1 MAAQSST
8 ATTLVA
14 PAAPPVPNINELG
27 HLADNLARSG
37 FFKDAPQAT
46 QAFAKLLFGAE
57 LGLTKMQSMTDLHI
71 IEGKPTLSANLLAT
85 RVKTYRGPEGEKYD
99 FAVVEHTDEV
109 CSIQFSKD
117 GEPLGDPVAYTKAD
131 AERAGLWGKKN
142 WKNDPS
148 SMLFARAISRGV
160 RRRCPEVTGS
170 TVYVHGE
177 IEEANG
183 GDGGRYE
190 VGATAEHEQLPAGEP
205 RQVQHGPAEN
215 PETVA
220 APASDVIDGTATD
233 VPAEKLAWPPVQ
245 PHPDLPDNLQSVRNE
260 AIAAT
265 EAVAVSRGS
274 SAKFMAKQI
283 DRADKVALAGDEQP
297 DRGYQALIKAAQQ
310 HEAQSR
316 PASRA

>member
-8 ATTLVA
+8 ATTLVAA

-85 RVKTYRGPEGEKYD
+85 RVKTYRGPDGERYD
-99 FAVVEHTDEV
+99 WKVLEHTDEV
-109 CSIQFSKD
+109 CSIQFSRD
-117 GEPLGDPVAYTKAD
+117 GEPIDDPVSYSKAD
-131 AERAGLWGKKN
+131 AERAGLWAKSN
-142 WKNDPS
+142 WKKDPS
-148 SMLFARAISRGV
+148 SMLFARAMSRGV

-177 IEEANG
+177 IEESQG
-183 GDGGRYE
+183 GEGGRYD
-190 VGATAEHEQLPAGEP
+190 VGAPAQNEQLPPAAP
-205 RQVQHGPAEN
+205 REVQHGPAEN
-215 PETVA
+215 PATVA
-220 APASDVIDGTATD
+220 TPAADVVEGTATD
-233 VPAEKLAWPPVQ
+233 VTPAKLPWPPVQ
-245 PHPDLPDNLQSVRNE
+245 PHPDMPPNLQAVRNE
-260 AIAAT
+260 AIAAVQT
-265 EAVAVSRGS
+265 MGKPLA
-274 SAKFMAKQI
+274 FMAKQI
-283 DRADKVALAGDEQP
+283 DRADKFCLSTPDEP
-297 DRGYQALIKAAQQ
+297 HRGYQALIKAAQQ
-310 HEAQSR
+310 QEAQSQ